1 MRRAIFWRPLHPWLM
16 LALETNLFTWRSKG
30 MLSTGKSLKPNNTS
44 NMFPITSRVFF
55 MILEDFSPSMIN
67 NQKWFIFDKT
77 LPKTSVANED
87 KHCLFIPQRVRVRP
101 TCISVD
107 MQSFYERL
115 LFWTTD
121 KFLVEHLWD
130 RFWYGTSRGRQSWWS
145 WIKPNKFWYDWN
157 DGWVIDVTLVQTF
170 F

>member
-44 NMFPITSRVFF
+44 NILPITSRVFF
-55 MILEDFSPSMIN
+55 HDLGAFSSSKIN
-67 NQKWFIFDKT
+67 YQKWFIFAKT

-87 KHCLFIPQRVRVRP
+87 KYCLFIPQRVRVRP
-101 TCISVD
+101 SCISVD
-107 MQSFYERL
+107 MPSYSERL
-115 LFWTTD
+115 HFRTTD
-121 KFLVEHLWD
+121 KFLDEDLWY
-130 RFWYGTSRGRQSWWS
+130 RFWYGTSRGRQSWRS

-157 DGWVIDVTLVQTF
+157 DGWVIDVTLV
-170 F
+170 